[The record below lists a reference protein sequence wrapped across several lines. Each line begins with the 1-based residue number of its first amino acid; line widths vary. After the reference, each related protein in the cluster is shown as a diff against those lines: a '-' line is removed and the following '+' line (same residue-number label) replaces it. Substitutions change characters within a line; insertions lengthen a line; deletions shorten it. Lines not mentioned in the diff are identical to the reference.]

1 MIWEA
6 TCRLV
11 EEGFPERSSL
21 CPQELVDPGCVPSY
35 QAELAMAAVS
45 QWAVGKSP
53 ELQDVDSISMLQ
65 FNARTRHLSKCVP
78 WVGPWVALPGASQV
92 ILRHSQNRKP
102 PGKNTVLYIVR
113 LPSLVL
119 GLVLTVQVTGDSRKL
134 QDYLLESV

>member
-65 FNARTRHLSKCVP
+65 IFFREIIFTVTKLS
-78 WVGPWVALPGASQV
+78 GQFS
-92 ILRHSQNRKP
+92 IL
-102 PGKNTVLYIVR
+102 
-113 LPSLVL
+113 
-119 GLVLTVQVTGDSRKL
+119 
-134 QDYLLESV
+134 